1 MVAVPDV
8 LQLDRELAAVP
19 RALSW
24 IADHAGDCGALPK
37 VCSILEMVVEEV
49 LTNIISYAR
58 PEDDSLEIAIYWSEP
73 TPGTVRIEIHDSGD
87 EFNPLEVPDPDLSLD
102 AEEREIGGLGIHLV
116 RRYMDHCEYER
127 RNGRNILAMVRRI
140 HA

>member
-1 MVAVPDV
+1 
-8 LQLDRELAAVP
+8 
-19 RALSW
+19 
-24 IADHAGDCGALPK
+24 
-37 VCSILEMVVEEV
+37 MVVEEV